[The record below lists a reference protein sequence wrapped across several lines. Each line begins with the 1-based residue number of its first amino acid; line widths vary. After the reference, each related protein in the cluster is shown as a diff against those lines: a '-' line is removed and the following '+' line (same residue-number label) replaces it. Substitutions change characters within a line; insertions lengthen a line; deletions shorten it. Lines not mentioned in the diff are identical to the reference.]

1 MINILNMLAISLTVN
16 VLWIVLSVVISFVAG
31 FILRGSQTEKL
42 KKQIGYLEKEMLIN
56 HAEILHL
63 HEALVSDKSGNAN
76 QKTLVVA
83 MKDVPA
89 ADDSESRKVK

>member
-42 KKQIGYLEKEMLIN
+42 KKQIGYLEKEMLTN
-56 HAEILHL
+56 HAEILRL
-63 HEALVSDKSGNAN
+63 HEELVNIQSKTTNP
-76 QKTLVVA
+76 KTLVVA
-83 MKDVPA
+83 MKEMPA
-89 ADDSESRKVK
+89 AEDTESRKIK